1 LKYKQISNKSEDF
14 SHNYHLIR
22 IKCPECVRTIKGKNH
37 IRIHKSLSSFW
48 WHFKTEHSEI
58 SNSQFNTDQIIEILK
73 KISKAIH
80 FGMLGFD

>member
-1 LKYKQISNKSEDF
+1 MKSKSNAHKLEDY
-14 SHNYHLIR
+14 SHNYIKIR

-48 WHFKTEHSEI
+48 WHFKTEHGI
-58 SNSQFNTDQIIEILK
+58 VSNSQFNTDEIIEILK

-80 FGMLGFD
+80 FGMISYY